1 MVSEVDERKLQA
13 RLERHLE
20 KAVWNESKGNGIPQ
34 PLENLPISEENMQKL
49 REFDKYNGA
58 RQVSWNTR
66 VHYINHIKPVAAILQ
81 KPFKSMMKEDMV
93 TFLNEYG
100 RGKKTKTVNNTKIA
114 VKKFFQWFYNMTDDY
129 PEVVKWM
136 KPKPTKTLIEP
147 QMLLT
152 HEEFQ
157 ELLSVC
163 RNQRDRAL
171 VQLMYE
177 RGFRPHEL
185 TCMKIGDVVTTEY
198 GVRLMVPANTKTGAR
213 PLPLVQSA
221 PDLKLWINQHP
232 MKDDPKAPLFIQVNG
247 KGCSALSYDSLR
259 SIFRRLVKRA
269 KLKRHVWMYLIRHT
283 SLTRAARRKMPTA
296 TMEKAAGWVHG
307 SRMPAVYVHLS
318 GAETEEDILEAEG
331 VKMTAATK
339 EPPKIQTCPDC
350 NAKMPLDFRLCQVCG
365 FNFALNKRAEDTET
379 LRKEF
384 AEVKCMV
391 RDMAKQLKEA
401 QKGTVLWEKAEK
413 MGFMG
418 IESEGEARESNET
431 DVKSKRKT

>member
-1 MVSEVDERKLQA
+1 MRGNCKRSSNVI
-13 RLERHLE
+13 
-20 KAVWNESKGNGIPQ
+20 WNELSGTNFRSPKKK
-34 PLENLPISEENMQKL
+34 MQVL
-49 REFDKYNGA
+49 REFDRYNVA

-66 VHYINHIKPVAAILQ
+66 VHYVKQIKPVAAILQ
-81 KPFKSMMKEDMV
+81 KPFKSMTKDDMV

-100 RGKKTKTVNNTKIA
+100 KGKKTKTMNNTKIA
-114 VKKFFQWFYNMTDDY
+114 VKKFFQWIYNMTDDY

-147 QMLLT
+147 QTLLT

-157 ELLSVC
+157 KLLGEC

-171 VQLMYE
+171 VQLIYE

-198 GVRLMVPANTKTGAR
+198 GVRLMVPANTKTGPR

-232 MKDDPKAPLFIQVNG
+232 LKDDPKAPLFIQVNG
-247 KGCSALSYDSLR
+247 SGFSALSYDSLR

-318 GAETEEDILEAEG
+318 GADTEEDILEAEG
-331 VKMTAATK
+331 VKTTIQVS
-339 EPPKIQTCPDC
+339 EPRKIQICPGC
-350 NAKMPLDFRLCQVCG
+350 NAKVPFDFRYCQSCG
-365 FNFALNKRAEDTET
+365 FDFVLKKRAEGTEILREEVKQLRAHVLDLHRALVKERYVPARAIERMT
-379 LRKEF
+379 NEEADEIITAEKKAHEALRKQGLL
-384 AEVKCMV
+384 V
-391 RDMAKQLKEA
+391 
-401 QKGTVLWEKAEK
+401 EK
-413 MGFMG
+413 
-418 IESEGEARESNET
+418 
-431 DVKSKRKT
+431 